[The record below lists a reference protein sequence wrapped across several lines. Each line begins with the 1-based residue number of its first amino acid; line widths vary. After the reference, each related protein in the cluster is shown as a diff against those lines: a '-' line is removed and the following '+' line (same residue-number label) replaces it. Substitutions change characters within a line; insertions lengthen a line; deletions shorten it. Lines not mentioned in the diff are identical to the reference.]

1 MKTLVQMA
9 LDLFD
14 PPAPPPVQAP
24 DPRPTIALSDA
35 MAPAQFAHPQANRS
49 ILLRHTRVAYH
60 FKRAKRRTIGMVV
73 GPDGLVVSA
82 PRWVVLT
89 EVESALQEKG
99 DWIVRKLDE
108 MRERSQRM
116 AQQTMVWREGSS
128 LPFLGEPTV
137 LVLDPGHQFQEAG
150 ASLLPRDPSDP
161 SDISHRLCLGL
172 PHHADPAQI
181 RDAVQ
186 AWLMRQAKRIFTE
199 RLNHFAP
206 RLQVQWQK
214 LSLSSASTRWGTAS
228 ADGSIRLNWRL
239 VHFKMD
245 VIDYVVAHELSHL
258 RVMNH
263 GPQFWE
269 TVGTVMPDYALR
281 RRQLKDDAL
290 PRW

>member
-1 MKTLVQMA
+1 MQTLVQMA

-14 PPAPPPVQAP
+14 PPTPVPVAAP
-24 DPRPTIALSDA
+24 DPRPPLSLSDA
-35 MAPAQFAHPQANRS
+35 MAPAQFAHPQANRH

-108 MRERSQRM
+108 MRERGQRM
-116 AQQTMVWREGSS
+116 AQQTMVWQEGSC
-128 LPFLGEPTV
+128 LPFLGETMV
-137 LVLDPGHQFQEAG
+137 LVLDPGHRFQEAG
-150 ASLLPRDPSDP
+150 ASLLPRNPDAAPNEP
-161 SDISHRLCLGL
+161 HRLCLGL

-206 RLQVQWQK
+206 RLKVQWHK
-214 LSLSSASTRWGTAS
+214 LSLSSATTRWGTAS
-228 ADGSIRLNWRL
+228 ADGAIRLNWRL

-269 TVGTVMPDYALR
+269 TVGTVMPDYAQ
-281 RRQLKDDAL
+281 RRQLLRDDSL